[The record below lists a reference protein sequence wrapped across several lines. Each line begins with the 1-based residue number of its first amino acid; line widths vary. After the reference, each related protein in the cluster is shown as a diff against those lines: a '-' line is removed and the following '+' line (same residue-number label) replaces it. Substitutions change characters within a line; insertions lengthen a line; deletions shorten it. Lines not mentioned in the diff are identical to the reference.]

1 MPAAKT
7 QKSPAKPKR
16 PKRLSRGFAQTGGIL
31 SSQIRKASETRGF
44 SETRL
49 LTHWAEIAGSAVAK
63 IARPVKVGYTRQG
76 MGATL
81 TLLTTG
87 ANAPMVQMQ
96 LPQIK
101 ERVNATY
108 GYAAISRIHITQTAP
123 TGFAEGQASFEHQTP
138 QKRIL
143 DPQEKA
149 QVETTVSNVSDDG
162 LRSALAALGENI
174 LTKPRKSFRKDQS

>member
-1 MPAAKT
+1 MAAMKSKNSPSKPAFTRRKA
-7 QKSPAKPKR
+7 
-16 PKRLSRGFAQTGGIL
+16 RGFLQTGGIL
-31 SSQIRKASETRGF
+31 GTQIRKASEKRGF

-49 LTHWAEIAGSAVAK
+49 LTHWAEIAGESVAR

-101 ERVNATY
+101 DRVNATY
-108 GYAAISRIHITQTAP
+108 GYAAISRIHITQTSP
-123 TGFAEGQASFEHQTP
+123 TGFADKQADFYHDRP
-138 QKRIL
+138 
-143 DPQEKA
+143 EKPPLSA
-149 QVETTVSNVSDDG
+149 EKKEVLARTVSDVSDGG
-162 LRSALAALGENI
+162 LKAALAALGENI
-174 LTKPRKSFRKDQS
+174 LKKQKS

>member
-1 MPAAKT
+1 MSAAKT
-7 QKSPAKPKR
+7 QKTPAKPKR

-49 LTHWAEIAGSAVAK
+49 LTHWSEIAGPAVAK

-87 ANAPMVQMQ
+87 ADAPMVQMQ
-96 LPQIK
+96 LPQIQ

-123 TGFAEGQASFEHQTP
+123 TGYAEGQVAFDQDKP
-138 QKRIL
+138 KRRSL
-143 DPQEKA
+143 APQEKA
-149 QVETTVSNVSDDG
+149 QVQSTVSDVSDAG
-162 LRSALAALGENI
+162 LRTALAALGENI
-174 LTKPRKSFRKDQS
+174 LTKPRK

>member
-7 QKSPAKPKR
+7 QKSTGKPVRAKR
-16 PKRLSRGFAQTGGIL
+16 TTRGFTQTGGIL
-31 SSQIRKASETRGF
+31 SSHIRKASEKRGF

-49 LTHWAEIAGSAVAK
+49 LTHGAEIAGTAVAK

-96 LPQIK
+96 LPQIQ

-123 TGFAEGQASFEHQTP
+123 TGFAEGQAEFHQDKP
-138 QKRIL
+138 QKRPL
-143 DPQEKA
+143 QPQDKA
-149 QVETTVSNVSDDG
+149 ALESTVSDVADED
-162 LRSALAALGENI
+162 LRTALAALGENI
-174 LTKPRKSFRKDQS
+174 LTKPKS

>member
-1 MPAAKT
+1 MPAAKPT
-7 QKSPAKPKR
+7 KKTPSFKR
-16 PKRLSRGFAQTGGIL
+16 SKRLSHGFAQTGSIL
-31 SSQIRKASETRGF
+31 SKQIRKTSETRGF

-49 LTHWAEIAGSAVAK
+49 LTHWAEIAGPSIAK
-63 IARPVKVGYTRQG
+63 IAHPVKVGYTRHG

-108 GYAAISRIHITQTAP
+108 GYAAISRLHLTQTAS
-123 TGFAEGQASFEHQTP
+123 TGFTKEQAKLDVKQPMKRRIAPIKKAELKSN
-138 QKRIL
+138 I
-143 DPQEKA
+143 
-149 QVETTVSNVSDDG
+149 SNVSDEG
-162 LRSALAALGENI
+162 LRTALAMLGENI
-174 LTKPRKSFRKDQS
+174 LTKLQK